1 MSDLRLSVNLNPSPE
16 LAYILGVIVGDGCV
30 GEYIKKRGDKES
42 TCYDIKLGVADYK
55 FAKRF
60 ASALRKIGL
69 HPNLWK
75 DKKVRKGR
83 ENEQKLWRVEAYS
96 KTFVRFFLSLKSD
109 WDEFEKFVR
118 KCPNGKV
125 MFLRGFYE
133 SEGHHGVYTYHRG
146 KWIQHVKK
154 LHITNT
160 NPDLIKITVSFLRE
174 LGFHPY
180 TSTKN
185 RRQFGWKD
193 CMTIHLPPRE
203 HRR

>member
-1 MSDLRLSVNLNPSPE
+1 
-16 LAYILGVIVGDGCV
+16 
-30 GEYIKKRGDKES
+30 
-42 TCYDIKLGVADYK
+42 
-55 FAKRF
+55 
-60 ASALRKIGL
+60 
-69 HPNLWK
+69 
-75 DKKVRKGR
+75 
-83 ENEQKLWRVEAYS
+83 
-96 KTFVRFFLSLKSD
+96 LKSD

-118 KCPNGKV
+118 KCPKGKE

-180 TSTKN
+180 TSTKK
-185 RRQFGWKD
+185 RKQFGWKD
-193 CMTIHLPPRE
+193 CMTIYLPPRE
-203 HRR
+203 HRRFLALISPVIKK